1 MGRRSQT
8 FVGARYNLRMITRLH
23 LRNFKSWREADIEF
37 GAITAFFG
45 ANSSGKTAVL
55 QFLLLLKQT
64 VEHPDPTVPLFWGDA
79 HSPVDLGG
87 YLDAVYAHDA
97 SRSIEW
103 ALWWQPT
110 EPPVLPTG
118 AAESLIHQAQVALR
132 DEQMIVLSMEYG
144 SGQASV
150 GLRRVES
157 GCEVATRGLKLRRSR
172 GRPALISAPLK
183 CYGFPEAALAQYQ
196 NADFMAELNLA
207 FARLF
212 ERVYYLGPLRE
223 YPKRQYRWSGAKP
236 RDVGFRGEQVVD
248 ALIASRQMK
257 QVAVSRRG
265 RSGSLT
271 VEQVVAEQLSSMG
284 MIHSVRLH
292 EIARGAR
299 LYEVRVRRTENSPE
313 VALTDIGFG
322 VSQVLPV
329 VTLCYYA
336 PQGSILILE
345 QPEIHL
351 HPAAQMG
358 LADVIIDAVK
368 TRHLQVIL
376 ETHSEHFLLRLQR
389 RIAEQKFAPQEAK
402 LYFCEFTGEESQI
415 TALQVNDEGE
425 IINYPQD
432 FFADPLTEAIE
443 RRKAA
448 LMSKSEK

>member
-1 MGRRSQT
+1 
-8 FVGARYNLRMITRLH
+8 MITRLR
-23 LRNFKSWREADIEF
+23 LCNFKSWREVDIEF
-37 GAITAFFG
+37 GSITAFFG
-45 ANSSGKTAVL
+45 ANSSGKTSLL

-87 YLDAVYAHDA
+87 FLDAVYAHNA
-97 SRSIEW
+97 QNSIEW
-103 ALWWQPT
+103 ALQWRPT
-110 EPPVLPTG
+110 VPPVLPTG
-118 AAESLIHQAQVALR
+118 AAEVLTHRAQVSLHAER
-132 DEQMIVLSMEYG
+132 MAIQSMEYE

-150 GLRRVES
+150 GLRRT
-157 GCEVATRGLKLRRSR
+157 GDGYEVQQRGLSLQRSR
-172 GRPALISAPLK
+172 GRPALISAPFK
-183 CYGFPEAALAQYQ
+183 CYGFPETAIAQYQ

-212 ERVYYLGPLRE
+212 EQLYYLGPLRE

-248 ALIASRQMK
+248 ALIASRQTK
-257 QVAVSRRG
+257 QGVVLRRG
-265 RSGSLT
+265 RGGSLT
-271 VEQVVAEQLSSMG
+271 VEQAVANQLRSMG
-284 MIHSVRLH
+284 MVRSVRLH
-292 EIARGAR
+292 EIAKGTR
-299 LYEVRVRRTENSPE
+299 LYEVRVQRTENSPE

-329 VTLCYYA
+329 ITLCYYA
-336 PQGSILILE
+336 PPGSILILE

-368 TRHLQVIL
+368 TRNLQVIL

-389 RIAEQKFAPQEAK
+389 RIAEQKFTPQEAK
-402 LYFCEFTGEESQI
+402 LYFCEFTGEESQM

-425 IINYPQD
+425 ILNYPPD
-432 FFADPLTEAIE
+432 FFADPLAEAIA

-448 LMSKSEK
+448 LMSKREK